1 MNCKVCKDE
10 IIENE
15 AGGKKFFYCRTCK
28 DERTVWG
35 YELPKLEDKP
45 NDIKIEGQSKRK
57 NQEADLYGTY
67 GGGHNVR
74 PYDPYL
80 DPYYGGAGGTNPS
93 DPQTLTQAEIDKMF
107 SDAYGNGAD

>member
-1 MNCKVCKDE
+1 MNCKVCKDP

-45 NDIKIEGQSKRK
+45 KDDIKIEGASKRK
-57 NQEADLYGTY
+57 QQETDLYGTY
-67 GGGHNVR
+67 GGGYNTS
-74 PYDPYL
+74 PKDPYL
-80 DPYYGGAGGTNPS
+80 DPYYGTINPS
-93 DPQTLTQAEIDKMF
+93 DPQTLTQDEIDELF
-107 SDAYGNGAD
+107 AEFHNNQGAD